1 MANRITT
8 LAAPSPAI
16 RFIGGDDESD
26 ESVESDWL
34 VDVRVGVDV
43 DVAVLDI
50 DVDHVETDHPET
62 VDDTDVDTHAGPVE
76 AGFGLA
82 VSAQSP
88 SLPQASNLPSQHHFH
103 SREGELLGTPRTVRW
118 GGRGWLTLASTCSA
132 RTYGLALG
140 RDVAVCLR
148 WSPALTGLGEGKS
161 VRYLHRR
168 P

>member
-1 MANRITT
+1 MAHRITT

-16 RFIGGDDESD
+16 RLIGGDDESD

-50 DVDHVETDHPET
+50 DVDVDHVETDHPET
-62 VDDTDVDTHAGPVE
+62 VGDADVDTHAGPVE
-76 AGFGLA
+76 AGLGLA
-82 VSAQSP
+82 VRAQSP

-103 SREGELLGTPRTVRW
+103 SREGELVGTPTHAQV
-118 GGRGWLTLASTCSA
+118 GGWLTLASTCSA

-148 WSPALTGLGEGKS
+148 WSPALTDLGKRKS

>member
-1 MANRITT
+1 MMANKITT

-34 VDVRVGVDV
+34 VDVRVDV

-50 DVDHVETDHPET
+50 DVDHVGTDHPET
-62 VDDTDVDTHAGPVE
+62 VDADVDTHAGPVE

-103 SREGELLGTPRTVRW
+103 SREGELLGTPCT
-118 GGRGWLTLASTCSA
+118 
-132 RTYGLALG
+132 
-140 RDVAVCLR
+140 LR
-148 WSPALTGLGEGKS
+148 WEGGGGGGSPLLVPAPLVHTVWPWAAMS
-161 VRYLHRR
+161 QFA
-168 P
+168 